1 MMMSLPPGVENIN
14 YRQYR
19 LELRYQSPGWKILIY
34 PPGAEF
40 GLSEVPNTKK
50 NDERETVIAQAKKVV
65 GADIEKKRD
74 TPTGSY
80 VPK

>member
-1 MMMSLPPGVENIN
+1 MMILSPGVENIN

-19 LELRYQSPGWKILIY
+19 LEVRHQTPGWKVLIY

-40 GLSEVPNTKK
+40 GLPEVANTEG
-50 NDERETVIAQAKKVV
+50 NDEREAVIAQAQKVV
-65 GADIEKKRD
+65 DADIEKKRD
-74 TPTGSY
+74 TPSGSY

>member
-1 MMMSLPPGVENIN
+1 MMSLPPGVENIN

-19 LELRYQSPGWKILIY
+19 LEVRHQGPGWKILIY

-40 GLSEVPNTKK
+40 GLAEVPNTKE
-50 NDERETVIAQAKKVV
+50 NDEREAVIAQGKKAVD
-65 GADIEKKRD
+65 ADIEKKRD
-74 TPTGSY
+74 TPIISY

>member
-1 MMMSLPPGVENIN
+1 MVLPHGVENIN

-19 LELRYQSPGWKILIY
+19 LEVRYQGPGWKVFVY

-40 GLSEVPNTKK
+40 GLSETPNTEEK
-50 NDERETVIAQAKKVV
+50 DEREAVIAQAKEVV
-65 GADIEKKRD
+65 DADIEKKRGP
-74 TPTGSY
+74 PTGGY

>member
-1 MMMSLPPGVENIN
+1 MMILSPGVKNIN

-19 LELRYQSPGWKILIY
+19 LELQHQGPGWKVFIY

-40 GLSEVPNTKK
+40 GLSEVPNTEGS
-50 NDERETVIAQAKKVV
+50 DEREAIIVQAKKIVD
-65 GADIEKKRD
+65 ADIEKKRD
-74 TPTGSY
+74 TPSSNY

>member
-1 MMMSLPPGVENIN
+1 MMTLPPGVENIN

-19 LELRYQSPGWKILIY
+19 LEVRHQGPGWKVLIY
-34 PPGAEF
+34 PRGAVF
-40 GLSEVPNTKK
+40 GLSETPNTDER
-50 NDERETVIAQAKKVV
+50 DEREAVIAQAKKVV
-65 GADIEKKRD
+65 DADIEKKRD

>member
-1 MMMSLPPGVENIN
+1 MMILPHGVQNIN

-19 LELRYQSPGWKILIY
+19 LEVRHQGPGWKVFIY

-40 GLSEVPNTKK
+40 GLSEVPNTEE
-50 NDERETVIAQAKKVV
+50 NDEREAVIVQAKKVV
-65 GADIEKKRD
+65 DADIDKKRD

>member
-1 MMMSLPPGVENIN
+1 MMILPHGVQNIN

-19 LELRYQSPGWKILIY
+19 LEVRDQGPGWKVFIY

-40 GLSEVPNTKK
+40 GLSEVPNTEE
-50 NDERETVIAQAKKVV
+50 NDEREAVIVQAKKAVD
-65 GADIEKKRD
+65 ADIEKKHD

>member
-1 MMMSLPPGVENIN
+1 MMISSPGVENIH

-19 LELRYQSPGWKILIY
+19 LEVLHQGSGWKIFIY

-40 GLSEVPNTKK
+40 GLSETPYTEKK
-50 NDERETVIAQAKKVV
+50 DEREAVIAQAKKTVD
-65 GADIEKKRD
+65 ADIEKKRW
-74 TPTGSY
+74 PPAGSY